1 MKLLDDKRLWPLG
14 GRFPDALGKAA
25 ISSASRDGLWYSAQ
39 LYRSGAESAP
49 MGNSTLIIIAYGLAA
64 ASANLLGGLLVSSR
78 KLAQATLRYLI
89 ALGAGFMLAAVF
101 LKMIPETLEQWP
113 GSPLV
118 PMVWLLAGYLLIQF
132 VEHTVAPHFH
142 FGEETHEEAM
152 LEHHAAMAGVS
163 ALMVH
168 TFFDGVSIA
177 VASLVSAE
185 LGFLIFIAILLH
197 KLPEGF
203 TVASMMLA
211 AGKSHRSAITSAL
224 LVGLATLV
232 GVALVLLFEK
242 TAIYSRPLSAHMLPL
257 SAGVTLYVAASDLI
271 PEVNTREGGVKTSV
285 MVFAGVALLYL
296 TELVMK
302 VLHFAH

>member
-1 MKLLDDKRLWPLG
+1 V
-14 GRFPDALGKAA
+14 
-25 ISSASRDGLWYSAQ
+25 
-39 LYRSGAESAP
+39 P
-49 MGNSTLIIIAYGLAA
+49 MGKTTLITIAYGLAA
-64 ASANLLGGLLVSSR
+64 AGANLLGGLLVSSR
-78 KLAQATLRYLI
+78 KLGHSALRYLI

-101 LKMIPETLEQWP
+101 LKIIPETIEQWS
-113 GSPLV
+113 GAALV
-118 PMVWLLAGYLLIQF
+118 PMMWLLAGYLLIQF

-142 FGEETHEEAM
+142 FGEETHEKAM

-177 VASLVSAE
+177 VASLVSPQ
-185 LGFLIFIAILLH
+185 LGVLIFIAILLH
-197 KLPEGF
+197 KVPEGF

-211 AGKSHRSAITSAL
+211 AGRSHRSATISAL

-232 GVALVLLFEK
+232 GVALVVVFEN
-242 TAIYSRPLSAHMLPL
+242 AAVYSRPMSAYVLPL

-285 MVFAGVALLYL
+285 MVFAGVALLYV
-296 TELVMK
+296 TELVMGA
-302 VLHFAH
+302 LNISH